1 MKLKTML
8 AAMLAIV
15 ALTSCEDLFEEG
27 DMQPD
32 GSKPSLTINKPT
44 NNQAVSQ
51 TQGLRLHVT
60 AVDKDI
66 VKSVEFNVN
75 GAETTLL
82 SFKKLSEKNVVDF
95 DTLVSVQNLAPGT
108 YQLKVRATD
117 GRTNVSEQEVNL
129 VIK

>member
-75 GAETTLL
+75 GAETTLV

>member
-8 AAMLAIV
+8 AAMFAIV

-27 DMQPD
+27 NMQPD
-32 GSKPSLTINKPT
+32 GSKPSLTINKPS
-44 NNQAVSQ
+44 NNQSVNQ

-82 SFKKLSEKNVVDF
+82 SFRKTSEKNVVDF

-117 GRTNVSEQEVNL
+117 GRTNVSEQQVNL